1 VAVISVDETFQP
13 FKMRVPSV
21 ISINNDETNS
31 RAWIK
36 YLSCLC
42 QCLTL
47 FLTHHSIGTHGQW
60 KTLSSLV
67 HKDITSAVQDCLLA

>member
-21 ISINNDETNS
+21 VSINNDETNS

-36 YLSCLC
+36 YLGCLC
-42 QCLTL
+42 YWLITL
-47 FLTHHSIGTHGQW
+47 
-60 KTLSSLV
+60 
-67 HKDITSAVQDCLLA
+67 